1 VTRSPSRR
9 GAARFVVLLL
19 AVALLVPTIAMA
31 QSQPVPGPWKNARV
45 VKPGVQVLVESK
57 LDLIKDKKVGIITN
71 PTGVMADLQHEVD
84 YLANAP
90 GVNLVAVFGP
100 EHGFRG
106 TAQAGGSEGFYI
118 DPKTGLP
125 VYDTYG
131 KSGNALKDI
140 FIKSGVDVVMFD
152 IQDAGSRFYT
162 YIWTM
167 SDSMEAAALA
177 GKDFIVLDRP
187 NPISGIDAEGPVLDP
202 AFSTF
207 VGRYAISQRHGMS
220 VGELAQMFNEEFL
233 PARTG
238 GLKVNLTVV
247 PMEGWSRDMY
257 YEDTGLPW
265 IMPSPNMPTVDTAVV
280 YPGTCYF
287 EGTNLSEGRGTTR
300 PFELIGAPYIDGR
313 LAEAMNALKLP
324 GVMFREAYFTP
335 TFSKWVNKPVGGVQ
349 LFVTD
354 RRSFDP
360 IRTALNL
367 IIETKKLYP
376 NDFAWRSDNWIDKL
390 SGSSYV
396 RTSVDAGMNAD
407 EIIAGWQDGLG
418 AFKAMRAKYL
428 IYTQTRGQGLYR

>member
-407 EIIAGWQDGLG
+407 EIIAGWQDGLN

-428 IYTQTRGQGLYR
+428 IYTQTRGQGLYQ

>member
-1 VTRSPSRR
+1 MTRSPSRR

-428 IYTQTRGQGLYR
+428 IYTQTRGQGLYQ

>member
-1 VTRSPSRR
+1 
-9 GAARFVVLLL
+9 VLLL

>member
-1 VTRSPSRR
+1 MTRSPSRR

>member
-1 VTRSPSRR
+1 MTRSPSRR
-9 GAARFVVLLL
+9 GAARLVVLLL
-19 AVALLVPTIAMA
+19 AVALLVPTLAMA

-207 VGRYAISQRHGMS
+207 VGRYAIAQRHGMT

-349 LFVTD
+349 VFVTD
-354 RRSFDP
+354 RRAFDP

-376 NDFAWRSDNWIDKL
+376 NEFAWRSDNWIDKL

-396 RTSVDAGMNAD
+396 RTSVDAGMSAD

-428 IYTQTRGQGLYR
+428 IYTQTRGQGLYQ